1 MIDTFERA
9 TLAGVEYVSVLY
21 NFVHEDLSKLYAQIN
36 YLLLFIYFFI
46 VLLNQKENYDELVPN
61 QKS

>member
-9 TLAGVEYVSVLY
+9 TLAGVEYVGVLY

-36 YLLLFIYFFI
+36 YLLLFIYLFI